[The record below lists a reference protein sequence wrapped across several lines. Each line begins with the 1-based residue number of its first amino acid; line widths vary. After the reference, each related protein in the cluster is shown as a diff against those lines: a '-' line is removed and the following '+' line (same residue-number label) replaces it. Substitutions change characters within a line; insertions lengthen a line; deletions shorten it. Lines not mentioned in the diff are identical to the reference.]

1 MRIAVLGAGGA
12 AGRACLSELETRGH
26 QPIALGREEPLPV
39 DIDAA
44 ILAVPPEVAQ
54 VVESDALLVDCSG
67 GLPRTTLCL
76 PGVTNPGDVRRL
88 RIPNCTA
95 TLIAIALVPL
105 RTFGIKSVTATTLQA
120 ASGAGWRGVEALQAG
135 DTESIFGGVLQGN
148 ILPHER
154 AAEEESEVAEQLHA
168 LLDCAAMITAFRV
181 PVRVGHVAS
190 IMVETEEPCPNDLLP
205 DNNLLD
211 PLSLECKDDVAT
223 GRVRIDGL
231 RTSLVAC
238 CDQLHAATA
247 VPAVNAVLSVHC

>member
-12 AGRACLSELETRGH
+12 AGRACLSELEARGH
-26 QPIALGREEPLPV
+26 DPIALGREESLPGDV
-39 DIDAA
+39 DAV
-44 ILAVPPEVAQ
+44 ILAVPLEVARA
-54 VVESDALLVDCSG
+54 VESDALLVDCSG
-67 GLPRTTLCL
+67 GLPHTTLFL
-76 PGVTNPGDVRRL
+76 PGVTHPSDARRL
-88 RIPNCTA
+88 RIPNCTT
-95 TLIAIALVPL
+95 TLIATALLPL
-105 RTFGIKSVTATTLQA
+105 RQLGIKSVTATTLQA
-120 ASGAGWRGVEALQAG
+120 ASGAGWRGVQALESG

-154 AAEEESEVAEQLHA
+154 AAEEESEVAEQLHT
-168 LLDCAAMITAFRV
+168 LLGCTAMITAFRV

-211 PLSLECKDDVAT
+211 PLSLECNDHVAT

-238 CDQLHAATA
+238 CDQLRAATA